1 MEAVRAA
8 GSNLQGD
15 NQQALLTTS
24 LYGQQ
29 STATLSEAD
38 VSELTGMAGVF
49 QEGDFPLSGELQQQT
64 QHQQQEEQATAQVQ
78 VTTSLPWIFL
88 RHWFGKT
95 EKSIETVRVG
105 MSKTHQCDN

>member
-29 STATLSEAD
+29 SAATLSEAD
-38 VSELTGMAGVF
+38 VSDLTGMVF
-49 QEGDFPLSGELQQQT
+49 HEGDFSLSGELQQQA
-64 QHQQQEEQATAQVQ
+64 QHQQQEEQATTQV
-78 VTTSLPWIFL
+78 
-88 RHWFGKT
+88 
-95 EKSIETVRVG
+95 
-105 MSKTHQCDN
+105 